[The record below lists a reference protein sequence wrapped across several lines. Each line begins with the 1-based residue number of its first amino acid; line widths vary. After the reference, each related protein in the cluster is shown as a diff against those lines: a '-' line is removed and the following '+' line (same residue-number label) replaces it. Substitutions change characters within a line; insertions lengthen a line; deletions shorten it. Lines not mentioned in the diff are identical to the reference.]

1 MNQDDN
7 LLVEIAKGENELRYL
22 ITDNGIPIPE
32 VALWLDLASLNSYLT
47 GERYAYALLKY
58 LRFLKRKNMDFRE
71 VQNKGTIEEYVKYLM
86 GFREQI
92 INIEA
97 PLTFT
102 AIQTNLTPIK
112 QFYG

>member
-58 LRFLKRKNMDFRE
+58 LRFLKRKTWILERSRTKVPLKSMS
-71 VQNKGTIEEYVKYLM
+71 
-86 GFREQI
+86 
-92 INIEA
+92 NI
-97 PLTFT
+97 
-102 AIQTNLTPIK
+102 
-112 QFYG
+112 

>member
-1 MNQDDN
+1 
-7 LLVEIAKGENELRYL
+7 
-22 ITDNGIPIPE
+22 
-32 VALWLDLASLNSYLT
+32 
-47 GERYAYALLKY
+47 
-58 LRFLKRKNMDFRE
+58 MDFRK

-102 AIQTNLTPIK
+102 AIQTNLPHKAILWLVRR
-112 QFYG
+112 